1 MAELLSHLHLHAVGL
16 AVEIGLALAEE
27 PVHAV
32 AHARSDI
39 KVLQKGEIRK
49 LDGEVVGHTVLE
61 LVQETR
67 LAELRRLEIDL
78 VLQGRVVAQR
88 EFLVDAFLAD
98 PVLSL
103 ERVESRHRES
113 NVRKRE

>member
-32 AHARSDI
+32 AHARRDI
-39 KVLQKGEIRK
+39 KVLQKGEIRQ
-49 LDGEVVGHTVLE
+49 LDGEVVGHAVLE

-67 LAELRRLEIDL
+67 LEMCLRDRDRSEDHQ
-78 VLQGRVVAQR
+78 VAPGVQHQGGPQ
-88 EFLVDAFLAD
+88 
-98 PVLSL
+98 
-103 ERVESRHRES
+103 SRP
-113 NVRKRE
+113 